1 MDDTVLKHRI
11 QLSDHFTLPRL
22 LLFSLPS
29 IGMQLVD
36 NTYQVAD
43 GYFISNYIGDTA
55 FGAENLIFPVLLIV
69 MSVGLMFGSGA
80 SALLAREMGEGRRED
95 ANRLMTMLTLVLAAL
110 GVAWALIGAYV
121 LAQAVKA
128 KKHRKI
134 T

>member
-110 GVAWALIGAYV
+110 GVVLSAILFALMPTV
-121 LAQAVKA
+121 S
-128 KKHRKI
+128 R
-134 T
+134 